1 MNYEKLWNDFKWHLA
16 REAKKMERG
25 GNYISTHKDLLAHMS
40 IMEASEHERVSAGC
54 CGGSNPD
61 KNADRKEPEEKPD
74 QNQGAE
80 RKPEPAEI
88 LKKIF
93 GGEYADSV
101 KDLENKMKGKTGGMI
116 FVGPKVPEL
125 PMEILNDAK
134 ERGISIVRVSC
145 REIRAAS
152 PFGFPIFRDII

>member
-1 MNYEKLWNDFKWHLA
+1 MNYEKMWNDFKSHLTN
-16 REAKKMERG
+16 EALQMQKG
-25 GNYISTHKDLLAHMS
+25 GQYINLHEKLLAHMS
-40 IMEASEHERVSAGC
+40 MIEATEYRRESDGR
-54 CGGSNPD
+54 CGQCEPD
-61 KNADRKEPEEKPD
+61 KNAGRKEPEKKTD
-74 QNQGAE
+74 QNQRAE
-80 RKPEPAEI
+80 RKPESAEI

-116 FVGPKVPEL
+116 FVGPNVPEL

-134 ERGISIVRVSC
+134 ERGIRIVRVSC